1 MLTSSWKTNWSNWMT
16 HNLITWGLQMY
27 VNQKLGQK
35 RSLNSIFIWT
45 NSSRRMK
52 HCEISALFLF
62 IITLKPELNLSL
74 LFIKLQIVPFRL
86 VGSFGALNDNFHI
99 LLVSRFEVTQI
110 MTTSFQLQSHKVVS
124 YQHSISCIKTLSVG
138 FPALCLLLHNRSIG
152 RKVQTR
158 ELDMVDETVALD
170 AF

>member
-27 VNQKLGQK
+27 INQKLGQK
-35 RSLNSIFIWT
+35 RSLNSILIWT

-62 IITLKPELNLSL
+62 IIILKPKLNLSL

-86 VGSFGALNDNFHI
+86 VRSFGALNDNFHI
-99 LLVSRFEVTQI
+99 LLVSSFEVTQI
-110 MTTSFQLQSHKVVS
+110 MTTSFQLQSHLKLFPIGIPS
-124 YQHSISCIKTLSVG
+124 RAKRRSVLG
-138 FPALCLLLHNRSIG
+138 SQPCVFFGKIG
-152 RKVQTR
+152 PLAGKFKPVNLTW
-158 ELDMVDETVALD
+158 
-170 AF
+170 

>member
-27 VNQKLGQK
+27 VNQTLGQK

-52 HCEISALFLF
+52 HCEISAVFLF

-124 YQHSISCIKTLSVG
+124 YQHSISCMETLSVG
-138 FPALCLLLHNRSIG
+138 FPALCLLRQNRSIC
-152 RKVQTR
+152 RKVQTS
-158 ELDMVDETVALD
+158 EFDMVDETVALD